1 MTKPRH
7 AIFAHTDPFKKDSK
21 TYCLVRDVDGT
32 IETLLLKRDMDSE
45 SFEEEIKNLSKYFD
59 AEVIKN

>member
-7 AIFAHTDPFKKDSK
+7 AIFAHTDPFNEESK

-32 IETLLLKRDMDSE
+32 VETLLLKRDMEGKD
-45 SFEEEIKNLSKYFD
+45 FEEEINNLSKYFY
-59 AEVIKN
+59 AEIIRN

>member
-7 AIFAHTDPFKKDSK
+7 AIFAHTDPFNEESK

-32 IETLLLKRDMDSE
+32 VETLLLKRDMEGKDL
-45 SFEEEIKNLSKYFD
+45 EEEINNLSKYFYAD
-59 AEVIKN
+59 IIRN

>member
-7 AIFAHTDPFKKDSK
+7 AIFSHTDPFNEESK

-32 IETLLLKRDMDSE
+32 VETLLLKRDMEGKDL
-45 SFEEEIKNLSKYFD
+45 EEEINNLSKYFD
-59 AEVIKN
+59 AEIIRN

>member
-7 AIFAHTDPFKKDSK
+7 AIFAHTDPFNEESK

-32 IETLLLKRDMDSE
+32 VETLLLKRDMEGKDL
-45 SFEEEIKNLSKYFD
+45 EEEINNLSKYFD
-59 AEVIKN
+59 AEIMRN

>member
-7 AIFAHTDPFKKDSK
+7 AIFAHTDPFNEESK

-32 IETLLLKRDMDSE
+32 VETLLLKRDMEGKD
-45 SFEEEIKNLSKYFD
+45 FEEEINNLSKYFYAD
-59 AEVIKN
+59 IIRN

>member
-7 AIFAHTDPFKKDSK
+7 AIFAHTDPFNEESK

-32 IETLLLKRDMDSE
+32 VETLLLKRDMEGED
-45 SFEEEIKNLSKYFD
+45 FEEEINNLSKYFD
-59 AEVIKN
+59 AEIIRN

>member
-32 IETLLLKRDMDSE
+32 IETLLLKRDMDNK
-45 SFEEEIKNLSKYFD
+45 SFEEEINNLSKYFD
-59 AEVIKN
+59 AEVIRN